1 MEGNNR
7 FSKGSLLMNLVN
19 LGSEVVWFSDRHP
32 DDIIYCICIDREST
46 TVTVIFRDEESTLK
60 RLRDASMMEHPNPLV
75 DEDYEGNTDL
85 IGIRAAVSEE
95 LLRRRR
101 DTGKT
106 TIDEISEKVN
116 KIGKELGSEGRYN
129 LSVTGHSKAGGLA
142 TVCGFYLAANPSLE
156 LASAV
161 RIFAFASSHV
171 GDRSFHQSFQ
181 HLEETGR
188 VLHARFTHSNEL
200 DSLPLLAKGGDRYEV
215 RDLNGICSCI
225 LA

>member
-1 MEGNNR
+1 
-7 FSKGSLLMNLVN
+7 MNLVN

-116 KIGKELGSEGRYN
+116 KIGKELGREGRYN